1 MESWEGK
8 ILLGAW
14 YYFLEWFYIHTYIK
28 YSYIHTYIIFILYH
42 TLCYILYLHYIIHYV
57 TYYIIL
63 YYMYNDKK
71 NVACYHHVTTH
82 ALGHMMYGWYT
93 W

>member
-8 ILLGAW
+8 ILLGTW

-28 YSYIHTYIIFILYH
+28 YSYKHRLYYIYIIS
-42 TLCYILYLHYIIHYV
+42 YIML
-57 TYYIIL
+57 YIIL
-63 YYMYNDKK
+63 YYICNDKN
-71 NVACYHHVTTH
+71 NVACYHHVATH